1 MSVNY
6 SKVRLK
12 IGVNEI
18 EIYGIKEDMEYLSQ
32 LALKIYEGISK
43 TAPQSQGK
51 VAIVEKEEEQSK
63 QAENIIQIPDIQP
76 DPNSSLP
83 ANILKLFVSEWG
95 KKPRRL
101 SEVKEVLD
109 SFGLVYP
116 KQTVAVSLLRLAK
129 EGKIRRFKNER
140 GEYVY
145 ISVPSKILQEEQ
157 GETV

>member
-1 MSVNY
+1 MNY

-18 EIYGIKEDMEYLSQ
+18 EIYGVKDDMEYLGQ
-32 LALKIYEGISK
+32 LALKIYDTVSK
-43 TAPQSQGK
+43 SPGSLQSK
-51 VAIVEKEEEQSK
+51 VTVVEKEEEQAK
-63 QAENIIQIPDIQP
+63 QAENIIQLPDIQP

-83 ANILKLFVSEWG
+83 ANILKLFISEWG

-129 EGKIRRFKNER
+129 GGKIRRFKNER

-145 ISVPSKILQEEQ
+145 ISVPSKIIQEEQ
-157 GETV
+157 GEMA

>member
-1 MSVNY
+1 MSTNY

-18 EIYGIKEDMEYLSQ
+18 EIYGVKDDMEYLGQ
-32 LALKIYEGISK
+32 LALKIYDTVSK
-43 TAPQSQGK
+43 STSSLQSK
-51 VAIVEKEEEQSK
+51 ITVIEKEDEQEK
-63 QAENIIQIPDIQP
+63 QPENIIQLPDIQL

-83 ANILKLFVSEWG
+83 ANIIKLFISEWG

-129 EGKIRRFKNER
+129 EGKID
-140 GEYVY
+140 VCC
-145 ISVPSKILQEEQ
+145 
-157 GETV
+157 

>member
-32 LALKIYEGISK
+32 LALKIYDGISK
-43 TAPQSQGK
+43 TALTAQSK
-51 VAIVEKEEEQSK
+51 IVIAEKGDEGVK

-157 GETV
+157 GETA

>member
-6 SKVRLK
+6 SKIRLK
-12 IGVNEI
+12 MGVNEI

-32 LALKIYEGISK
+32 LALKIYDNISK
-43 TAPQSQGK
+43 TAPQAQSK
-51 VAIVEKEEEQSK
+51 VAIIEKEEEQSK
-63 QAENIIQIPDIQP
+63 QAENIIQIPDIHP

-83 ANILKLFVSEWG
+83 ANIFKLFMSEWG

-157 GETV
+157 GETA

>member
-18 EIYGIKEDMEYLSQ
+18 EIYGVKEDMEYLSQ

-43 TAPQSQGK
+43 NVPQSQGK
-51 VAIVEKEEEQSK
+51 VTIIEKEEAQSK
-63 QAENIIQIPDIQP
+63 QAENIIQLPDIQP

-157 GETV
+157 GETA

>member
-1 MSVNY
+1 MSTNY

-18 EIYGIKEDMEYLSQ
+18 EIYGVKDDMEYLGQ
-32 LALKIYEGISK
+32 LALKIYDTVSK
-43 TAPQSQGK
+43 STSSLQSK
-51 VAIVEKEEEQSK
+51 ITVIEKEGEQEK
-63 QAENIIQIPDIQP
+63 QAENIIQLPDIQL

-83 ANILKLFVSEWG
+83 ANIIKLFISEWG

-145 ISVPSKILQEEQ
+145 ISVPSKIVQEQ
-157 GETV
+157 GEIA

>member
-1 MSVNY
+1 MSTNY

-18 EIYGIKEDMEYLSQ
+18 EIYGVKDDMEYLGQ
-32 LALKIYEGISK
+32 LALKIYDTVSK
-43 TAPQSQGK
+43 STSSLQSK
-51 VAIVEKEEEQSK
+51 ITVIEKEDEQEK
-63 QAENIIQIPDIQP
+63 QAENIIQLPDIQL

-83 ANILKLFVSEWG
+83 TNIIKLFISEWG

-145 ISVPSKILQEEQ
+145 ISVPSKIVQEQ
-157 GETV
+157 GEIA

>member
-1 MSVNY
+1 MSMNY

-18 EIYGIKEDMEYLSQ
+18 EIYGVKDDMEYLGQ
-32 LALKIYEGISK
+32 LALKIYDTVSK
-43 TAPQSQGK
+43 SPNSLQSK
-51 VAIVEKEEEQSK
+51 ITVVEKEDEQTK
-63 QAENIIQIPDIQP
+63 RAENIIQLPDIQP

-83 ANILKLFVSEWG
+83 ANILKLFISEWG

-145 ISVPSKILQEEQ
+145 ISVPSKIIQEEQ
-157 GETV
+157 GEMA

>member
-18 EIYGIKEDMEYLSQ
+18 EIYGVKEDMEYLSQ

-43 TAPQSQGK
+43 NVPQSQGK
-51 VAIVEKEEEQSK
+51 VTIIEKEEEQSK
-63 QAENIIQIPDIQP
+63 QAENIIQLPDIQP

-157 GETV
+157 GETA

>member
-1 MSVNY
+1 MSMNY

-18 EIYGIKEDMEYLSQ
+18 EIYGVKDDMEYLGQ
-32 LALKIYEGISK
+32 LALKIYDTVSK
-43 TAPQSQGK
+43 SPGSLQSK
-51 VAIVEKEEEQSK
+51 VTVVEKEEEQAK
-63 QAENIIQIPDIQP
+63 QAENIIQLPDIQP

-83 ANILKLFVSEWG
+83 ANILKLFISEWG

-145 ISVPSKILQEEQ
+145 ISVPSKIIQEEQ
-157 GETV
+157 GEMA

>member
-1 MSVNY
+1 MSTNY

-18 EIYGIKEDMEYLSQ
+18 EIYGVKDDMEYLGQ
-32 LALKIYEGISK
+32 LALKIYDTVSK
-43 TAPQSQGK
+43 STSSLQSK
-51 VAIVEKEEEQSK
+51 ITVIEKEDEKEK
-63 QAENIIQIPDIQP
+63 QAENIIQLPDIQL
-76 DPNSSLP
+76 DSNSSLP
-83 ANILKLFVSEWG
+83 ANIIKLFISEWG

-145 ISVPSKILQEEQ
+145 ISVPSKIVQEQ
-157 GETV
+157 GETA

>member
-1 MSVNY
+1 MSMNY

-18 EIYGIKEDMEYLSQ
+18 EIYGVKDDMEYLGQ
-32 LALKIYEGISK
+32 LALKIYDTVSK
-43 TAPQSQGK
+43 SPGSLQSK
-51 VAIVEKEEEQSK
+51 VTVVEKEEEQAK
-63 QAENIIQIPDIQP
+63 QAENIIQLPDIQP

-83 ANILKLFVSEWG
+83 ANILKLFISEWG

-145 ISVPSKILQEEQ
+145 ISVPSKIMQEEQ
-157 GETV
+157 GEMA

>member
-1 MSVNY
+1 MNY

-18 EIYGIKEDMEYLSQ
+18 EIYGVKDDMEYLGQ
-32 LALKIYEGISK
+32 LALKIYDTVSK
-43 TAPQSQGK
+43 SPGSLQSK
-51 VAIVEKEEEQSK
+51 VTVVEKEEEQAK
-63 QAENIIQIPDIQP
+63 QAENIIQLPDIQP

-83 ANILKLFVSEWG
+83 ANILKLFISEWG

-145 ISVPSKILQEEQ
+145 ISVPSKIIQEEQ
-157 GETV
+157 GEMA